1 MKRRESLKSMLVGSV
16 AGGLLVTGCTPEESA
31 EISVEEK
38 GLPGYG
44 RTVQEKQHDSE
55 VLAEIFLN
63 EHELETIAVLCDII
77 LPATA
82 EFGSATEAQV
92 PAFIEFIVKDMPYHQ
107 LPIRGGLAWLDNHS
121 NAKFNMEFKKLTI
134 EQQKEICDEIA
145 FPGKTK
151 PEHMAGEKL
160 FTRMRNLTLTGYY
173 TSEIGIKDL
182 GYKGNMPNVWDGVPQ
197 EVMDKHGFT
206 LPEKYIP
213 IYLKPEQRGV
223 VAQWDDKG
231 NLI

>member
-44 RTVQEKQHDSE
+44 RTVQEKQHDNE

-63 EHELETIAVLCDII
+63 KHELETIVVLCDII
-77 LPATA
+77 LPSTA
-82 EFGSATEAQV
+82 EIGGAIDAEV

-121 NAKFNMEFKKLTI
+121 NAKFNMEFKKLTL

-151 PEHMAGEKL
+151 PEYMAGEKL
-160 FTRMRNLTLTGYY
+160 
-173 TSEIGIKDL
+173 
-182 GYKGNMPNVWDGVPQ
+182 
-197 EVMDKHGFT
+197 
-206 LPEKYIP
+206 LPEYVILLLQA
-213 IYLKPEQRGV
+213 IIHLK
-223 VAQWDDKG
+223 
-231 NLI
+231 